1 MKTED
6 LIRVLAD
13 NGSRP
18 VTPIA
23 QTLSKALALG
33 TALSAVFLLVDPP
46 RSDLAEALL
55 TVRFDLKL
63 AVSLLLAGASAML
76 LVETARPVPA
86 RHPRWTLLLPLLL
99 LAGSIVFELVTTP
112 SNTWATRLTGHN
124 AFHCVSQIPLL
135 SLPLL
140 TCLLIALR
148 GGASLRPAL
157 TGMTAGLSS
166 AAIAAS
172 LYALTCRDDSPLFVA
187 VWYSMAAAIVGGVS
201 ACIGARLLRW

>member
-1 MKTED
+1 MKTEE
-6 LIRVLAD
+6 LIRVLAE
-13 NGSRP
+13 NGSQP

-23 QTLSKALALG
+23 RTLCKALLLG
-33 TALSAVFLLVDPP
+33 TALSALLLLIDPP
-46 RSDLAEALL
+46 RSDLTEALL

-63 AVSLLLAGASAML
+63 AVSLLLAGASALL

-86 RHPRWTLLLPLLL
+86 RHPGWIFLLPLLL
-99 LAGSIVFELVTTP
+99 LAGSIVFELATTP
-112 SNTWATRLTGHN
+112 SDTWGTRLIGHN

-148 GGASLRPAL
+148 DAASLRPAL

-166 AAIAAS
+166 AAVAAS

-187 VWYSMAAAIVGGVS
+187 VWYSTAAAIVAGLS
-201 ACIGARLLRW
+201 ACIGVRLLRW